1 MIDALL
7 DAIREDIAPTR
18 TGAWGWRAL
27 ESATPFCVRAKR
39 NCRRRC
45 NTRQQYR
52 NRPMSELTLSL
63 AMGDYDRTRPI
74 FDGRIKIDGVD
85 PTCMLLSPEEM
96 FFRAFRHQAFDVS
109 ELSLSSYS
117 ISVARGDPHYFAIPV
132 FLSRAFRHTS
142 IYVRTDKGIRGPDDL
157 RGRRIGIAE
166 YQLSAN
172 VWFRG
177 ILEDDHGVKSSE
189 ITWVR
194 GGMNT
199 PGRPEKIKV
208 NLPPD
213 IRVEQTR
220 EGATLNAML
229 LDGTID
235 GFLGPRAPMCFDD
248 GHANIDRL
256 FPNTVAAAEDYYKR
270 TAIFPIMHVL
280 GLRRSLAEANPWL
293 PGALL
298 KAFTQAKAMAQAALA
313 DASATKV
320 TMPFVEDNL
329 RRAHQLMGPD
339 VWTYGLAPNKHV
351 LETFLDYHYRQGLS
365 PRRVRV
371 EELFHPATT
380 EAYSL

>member
-1 MIDALL
+1 MA
-7 DAIREDIAPTR
+7 
-18 TGAWGWRAL
+18 
-27 ESATPFCVRAKR
+27 
-39 NCRRRC
+39 N
-45 NTRQQYR
+45 
-52 NRPMSELTLSL
+52 LTLSL

-74 FDGRIKIDGVD
+74 ADGRVKIDGVD

-96 FFRAFRHQAFDVS
+96 FFRAFRHAAFDIS

-117 ISVARGDPHYFAIPV
+117 ISVALGEPHYIAIPV

-142 IYVRTDKGIRGPDDL
+142 IYVRKDRGINHPTDL

-177 ILEDDHGVKSSE
+177 ILEDEYGVKPSE
-189 ITWVR
+189 ILWIR
-194 GGMNT
+194 GGMDT

-213 IRVEQTR
+213 IQLVDAP
-220 EGATLNAML
+220 EGDTLNAML
-229 LDGTID
+229 QRGDID
-235 GFLGPRAPMCFDD
+235 GFVGPRSPRCFDEGD
-248 GHANIDRL
+248 PVIGRL
-256 FPNTVAAAEDYYKR
+256 FADTISEAEAYFTR
-270 TAIFPIMHVL
+270 TRIFPIMHVL
-280 GLRRSLAEANPWL
+280 GLRRSLADTHPWL

-298 KAFTQAKAMAQAALA
+298 KAFTRAKRLAEEALA
-313 DASATKV
+313 DTSATKV

-329 RRAHQLMGPD
+329 SRARSLMGAGI
-339 VWTYGLAPNKHV
+339 WSYGLQQNLPV
-351 LETFLDYHYRQGLS
+351 LETFLRYHFEQGLS
-365 PRRVRV
+365 PRHVRA